1 MTTLL
6 KAIYQLIEISKKFIW
21 YFSNRTKTN
30 NPKICMETKYLQIA
44 KTTLRGKKKK
54 KQTWRA
60 GDFIFSN
67 FKQSYSD
74 QNRMLLAQK

>member
-1 MTTLL
+1 
-6 KAIYQLIEISKKFIW
+6 
-21 YFSNRTKTN
+21 
-30 NPKICMETKYLQIA
+30 METKYLQIA

-74 QNRMLLAQK
+74 QNRMLLAQKQTEIMEQNRQLINKC